1 MPRDKTNGLGIGA
14 GHRIGA
20 LLPAAAVS
28 LLALA
33 GGAAAGY
40 APPITGE
47 IAVIFPPWTDEAG
60 AFGAVIA
67 AGGRIVGPSRF
78 GNIVVAEAT
87 DPGFGG
93 RVRAAGAWLTLRA
106 TGLCST
112 LPQPA
117 VGIDGTTGRRG

>member
-1 MPRDKTNGLGIGA
+1 MAAIAR
-14 GHRIGA
+14 HRMA
-20 LLPAAAVS
+20 ELLPAVVVS
-28 LLALA
+28 VVALA
-33 GGAAAGY
+33 GGAVAGY
-40 APPITGE
+40 APPAVGE
-47 IAVIFPPWTDEAG
+47 MAVVFSPATDEAG

-78 GNIVVAEAT
+78 GNVVIAVAS

-106 TGLCST
+106 TGLCSA

-117 VGIDGTTGRRG
+117 VGIDGNTGRRT